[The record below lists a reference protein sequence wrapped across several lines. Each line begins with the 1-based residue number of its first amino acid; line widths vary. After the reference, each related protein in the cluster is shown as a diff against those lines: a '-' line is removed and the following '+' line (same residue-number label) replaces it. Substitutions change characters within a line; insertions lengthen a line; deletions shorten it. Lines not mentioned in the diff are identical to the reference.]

1 MKAVMYGGGNIGR
14 GFIGMLF
21 SQSGYDVTFI
31 DVSPQVIQEL
41 NSRHSYP
48 VRILDNNGSRDV
60 LVENVSAV
68 NGNDADAAA
77 WCIAEADIMATA
89 VGVNI
94 LKFIVPN
101 LLAGIRLRFARTDKP
116 LNILICENLN
126 NANHILEAMLKEHL
140 TPEEC
145 ARFDRQIGLVEASIG
160 RMVPVQTDEMRAG
173 DPMRV
178 CVEPYD
184 CLPVD
189 KEAFRGEIPEIRNML
204 PFAPFDFFIKR
215 KLFIHNMGHACCAY
229 LGGIYG
235 YEYIWQAIADPDI
248 YVIVQNAMEAS
259 AVALAKKYGVEL
271 SELLL
276 HIQDLLF
283 RFSNRALQDT
293 CDRVGRDPARK
304 LSPDDRLIGAYRLCR
319 EMHVD
324 PSFIS
329 VGIAAAVHCYLTEY
343 ALSFTKES
351 AEDCLKQ
358 VCGIHSNFI
367 LRCYEMLRDGVS
379 RVTLVSKLAEATG
392 DSGSINPV

>member
-31 DVSPQVIQEL
+31 DVSPQVIHEL

-48 VRILDNNGSRDV
+48 VRILDNDGSRDV

-77 WCIAEADIMATA
+77 QCIAEADIMATA

-101 LLAGIRLRFARTDKP
+101 LVAGIRQRFAQTDKP

-126 NANHILEAMLKEHL
+126 NANHILEGMLKEHL

-160 RMVPVQTDEMRAG
+160 RMVPVQTDEMRTG

-178 CVEPYD
+178 CVEPYNF
-184 CLPVD
+184 LPVD
-189 KEAFRGEIPEIRNML
+189 KEAFRGEIPEIRNMI

-259 AVALAKKYGVEL
+259 ATALSKKYGAEL
-271 SELLL
+271 SKLLL

-293 CDRVGRDPARK
+293 CDRVGREPARK

-319 EMHVD
+319 ETGVD
-324 PSFIS
+324 TSFIS
-329 VGIAAAVHCYLTEY
+329 AGIAGALHRYLSESGQVQTVENADNVLLTLSGLRIPAVSAHYESLISGNSVSV
-343 ALSFTKES
+343 LRQS
-351 AEDCLKQ
+351 AEKNRHNQLEK
-358 VCGIHSNFI
+358 II
-367 LRCYEMLRDGVS
+367 
-379 RVTLVSKLAEATG
+379 
-392 DSGSINPV
+392 

>member
-31 DVSPQVIQEL
+31 DVSEALITQL
-41 NSRHSYP
+41 NTRHSYP
-48 VRILDNNGSRDV
+48 VRILDNDGSRDV

-77 WCIAEADIMATA
+77 QCIAEADIMATA

-101 LLAGIRLRFARTDKP
+101 LVAGIRRRFARTDKP

-126 NANHILEAMLKEHL
+126 NANLILEGMLKEHL

-145 ARFDRQIGLVEASIG
+145 ERFDRQIGLVEASIG
-160 RMVPVQTDEMRAG
+160 RMVPVQTDEMRDG

-184 CLPVD
+184 FLPVD
-189 KEAFRGEIPEIRNML
+189 KDAFRGEIPAIRSMI

-229 LGGIYG
+229 LGGILG
-235 YEYIWQAIADPDI
+235 YEYIWQAIADPNI
-248 YVIVQNAMEAS
+248 YIIVQNAMEAS
-259 AVALAKKYGVEL
+259 AVALSKKYGVEL
-271 SELLL
+271 PDLLL

-283 RFSNRALQDT
+283 RFANRALQDT

-304 LSPDDRLIGAYRLCR
+304 LAPEDRLVGAYRLCQ
-319 EMHVD
+319 ETAVD
-324 PSFIS
+324 ASFIS
-329 VGIAAAVHCYLTEY
+329 VGIAGAAYRY
-343 ALSFTKES
+343 
-351 AEDCLKQ
+351 
-358 VCGIHSNFI
+358 
-367 LRCYEMLRDGVS
+367 
-379 RVTLVSKLAEATG
+379 LAESNQVQSTENAAAALEVL
-392 DSGSINPV
+392 SGIPIPEAIGYFEHLTRGNGISTIRAAAEVKRHGRQGQII

>member
-31 DVSPQVIQEL
+31 DVSEALISQL
-41 NSRHSYP
+41 NTRHNYP
-48 VRILDNNGSRDV
+48 VRILDNDSSRDV

-68 NGNDADAAA
+68 NGNDAEAAA
-77 WCIAEADIMATA
+77 QCIAEADIMATA

-94 LKFIVPN
+94 LKYIVPN
-101 LLAGIRLRFARTDKP
+101 LVAGIRRRFARTDKP

-126 NANHILEAMLKEHL
+126 NANLILEGMLKEHL

-145 ARFDRQIGLVEASIG
+145 ARFDRQIGLVEASVG
-160 RMVPVQTDEMRAG
+160 RMVPIQTDEMRDG

-184 CLPVD
+184 FLPVD
-189 KEAFRGEIPEIRNML
+189 KDAFRGKIPEIRNMI

-229 LGGIYG
+229 LGCISG

-248 YVIVQNAMEAS
+248 CIIVQNAMQAS

-271 SELLL
+271 SDLLL

-304 LSPDDRLIGAYRLCR
+304 LAPEDRLVGAYQLCQK
-319 EMHVD
+319 MDVD
-324 PSFIS
+324 TSFIS
-329 VGIAAAVHCYLTEY
+329 VGIAGAVHRCLAESNQVQSTENAATALEALSGMPIPEAIGHFEYLTHGNRISMIR
-343 ALSFTKES
+343 AA
-351 AEDCLKQ
+351 AEVNRHCWQ
-358 VCGIHSNFI
+358 GQII
-367 LRCYEMLRDGVS
+367 
-379 RVTLVSKLAEATG
+379 
-392 DSGSINPV
+392 